1 MAKASNQSLSPL
13 LALIGQYLLF
23 FNDSED
29 GRRRLVEILFLQ
41 DADQRLKI
49 HNWYMLCTAGHR
61 KAVKEGHKVDR
72 LQVPMFP
79 WSDHVLRELN
89 TKMLD
94 AVASVGSLEGGEYP
108 LTEAERL
115 KKMFAREESVLRIG
129 APGGLEGGA
138 DPLPVRDANGQPV
151 NFYVD
156 VQEIENACNAICEA
170 YKKNDDRLYSYIQKL
185 EAKVDDLKKRP
196 AQQKVQHI
204 HHYEAPYDE
213 YGEPRRGRGGQRWRG
228 GRGGTYRG
236 GSSNMDEEY
245 PKNA

>member
-1 MAKASNQSLSPL
+1 
-13 LALIGQYLLF
+13 
-23 FNDSED
+23 
-29 GRRRLVEILFLQ
+29 
-41 DADQRLKI
+41 
-49 HNWYMLCTAGHR
+49 
-61 KAVKEGHKVDR
+61 
-72 LQVPMFP
+72 MFP

-129 APGGLEGGA
+129 APGSLEGGA

-185 EAKVDDLKKRP
+185 EAKVDDLKKRRP

-213 YGEPRRGRGGQRWRG
+213 YGQPRRGRGGQRWRG

-245 PKNA
+245 PKRVSPAAAAAGTPCVTHYLKRRVSPRPLCGDLTQGKTSDAELDFVYQRYLPLGVCYGATHFHGSTME

>member
-1 MAKASNQSLSPL
+1 
-13 LALIGQYLLF
+13 
-23 FNDSED
+23 
-29 GRRRLVEILFLQ
+29 
-41 DADQRLKI
+41 
-49 HNWYMLCTAGHR
+49 
-61 KAVKEGHKVDR
+61 
-72 LQVPMFP
+72 
-79 WSDHVLRELN
+79 
-89 TKMLD
+89 
-94 AVASVGSLEGGEYP
+94 
-108 LTEAERL
+108 
-115 KKMFAREESVLRIG
+115 MFAREESVLRIG
-129 APGGLEGGA
+129 APGSLEGGA

-185 EAKVDDLKKRP
+185 EAKVDDLKMRRP

-213 YGEPRRGRGGQRWRG
+213 YGQPRRGRGGQRWRG

>member
-1 MAKASNQSLSPL
+1 MTTQPVSQTTPLTEEERLEQLKVTIEQRMKPYDQLLASKILTEVAYAAHKNRVIQSAVEEYQAEPQKTENVVQEIFTSEEIRRMPWIKELLNQQDLWKRHEAAVAANPEDWENNARQTYMAKASNQSLSPL

-49 HNWYMLCTAGHR
+49 HNWYMLCTAGHG

-72 LQVPMFP
+72 LQVPLFP

-108 LTEAERL
+108 
-115 KKMFAREESVLRIG
+115 
-129 APGGLEGGA
+129 
-138 DPLPVRDANGQPV
+138 
-151 NFYVD
+151 
-156 VQEIENACNAICEA
+156 
-170 YKKNDDRLYSYIQKL
+170 
-185 EAKVDDLKKRP
+185 
-196 AQQKVQHI
+196 
-204 HHYEAPYDE
+204 
-213 YGEPRRGRGGQRWRG
+213 
-228 GRGGTYRG
+228 
-236 GSSNMDEEY
+236 
-245 PKNA
+245 